1 MLDVRRMRV
10 LREVAIHGSMSGA
23 ADALGY
29 TASAISQQVAALERE
44 TGVALV
50 ERGPRSVILTDAGR
64 TLVEHAEAVLAQLD
78 HAEEEMRAIAGL
90 RGGRVRIATFRSAAE
105 TVVADAITQ
114 FHARFPGVELTLSEG
129 EPEEYLPRL
138 AAGEL
143 DLATSFEY
151 DRVTALERRN
161 LVLEPL
167 LEEPMWL
174 ALPIDHPL
182 LEHDAIELS
191 ALAGEPWIGSTP
203 RSSVHDFTPN
213 VCRAAGFEPR
223 FAAQTDD
230 YHVCQ
235 ALVASGLGVAFI
247 PGLSLRTRHPQVAVR
262 LLEPRSP
269 TRRIFAA
276 YRPGADSSPA
286 LSAMLGV
293 LREVCAEPR
302 VAVQAEDVH
311 LR

>member
-64 TLVEHAEAVLAQLD
+64 TLVEHTEAVLAQLD

-90 RGGRVRIATFRSAAE
+90 RGGRVRLATFRSAAE
-105 TVVADAITQ
+105 TVVADAIAR
-114 FHARFPGVELTLSEG
+114 FHARFPGVELTLTEG

-143 DLATSFEY
+143 DVATTFEY
-151 DRVTALERRN
+151 DHVTALERRN
-161 LVLEPL
+161 LTVELL

-174 ALPIDHPL
+174 ALPLDHPL
-182 LEHDAIELS
+182 LELETIELA
-191 ALAGEPWIGSTP
+191 ALAAEPWIGSSP

-223 FAAQTDD
+223 FAAQSDD

-262 LLEPRSP
+262 LLDPRAP
-269 TRRIFAA
+269 TRRVFAA
-276 YRPGADSSPA
+276 HRPGADGSPA
-286 LSAMLGV
+286 VRAMLDV
-293 LREVCAEPR
+293 LREVSAEPG
-302 VAVQAEDVH
+302 VAVEPEDVH

>member
-10 LREVAIHGSMSGA
+10 LREVAIQGSMSGA
-23 ADALGY
+23 ADSLGY

-44 TGVALV
+44 TGIALV

-64 TLVEHAEAVLAQLD
+64 ALVEHTEAVLAQLD

-90 RGGRVRIATFRSAAE
+90 RGGRVRIGTFRSAAE
-105 TVVADAITQ
+105 TIVADAIAH
-114 FHARFPGVELTLSEG
+114 FHERFPAVELTLTEG
-129 EPEEYLPRL
+129 EPEHYLPRL

-143 DLATSFEY
+143 DLATTFEY
-151 DRVTALERRN
+151 DHVTALERRN
-161 LVLEPL
+161 LELELL

-174 ALPIDHPL
+174 AVPRDH
-182 LEHDAIELS
+182 AAAARGSTELA
-191 ALAGEPWIGSTP
+191 ALADEPWIGSTP

-213 VCRAAGFEPR
+213 ACRAAGFEPR

-247 PGLSLRTRHPQVAVR
+247 PGLSLRTRHPEIAVLR
-262 LLEPRSP
+262 VEPPSP
-269 TRRIFAA
+269 MRRIFAA
-276 YRPGADSSPA
+276 HRPGAESSPA
-286 LSAMLGV
+286 LAAMLAV
-293 LREVCAEPR
+293 LRAV
-302 VAVQAEDVH
+302 VADQLTAAPT
-311 LR
+311 RG

>member
-50 ERGPRSVILTDAGR
+50 ERGPRSVVLTDAGR
-64 TLVEHAEAVLAQLD
+64 TLVEHTEAVLTRLD

-90 RGGRVRIATFRSAAE
+90 RGGRVRLATFRSAAE
-105 TVVADAITQ
+105 TVVADAITR
-114 FHARFPGVELTLSEG
+114 FNRRFPGVELTLTEG
-129 EPEEYLPRL
+129 EPEQYLPRL

-143 DLATSFEY
+143 DLATTFEY
-151 DRVTALERRN
+151 DHVTALERRN
-161 LVLEPL
+161 LVLEQL

-174 ALPIDHPL
+174 ALPLDHPAL
-182 LEHDAIELS
+182 DRDSSEL
-191 ALAGEPWIGSTP
+191 ATFADEPWVGSTP

-247 PGLSLRTRHPQVAVR
+247 PGLSLRTRHPDIAVR
-262 LLEPRSP
+262 LLEPAAP
-269 TRRIFAA
+269 ARRIFAA

-286 LSAMLGV
+286 LCAMLQV
-293 LREVCAEPR
+293 LREVCADQLAPTAAEPSR
-302 VAVQAEDVH
+302 G
-311 LR
+311 